1 MLHQIDGH
9 AVRLLV
15 KLRRHPPTKKFRENE
30 LAEEYELSP
39 HWLRHGRFKGYG
51 PAFDRLAATATVR
64 PKHSYP
70 ALQPIDATR

>member
-1 MLHQIDGH
+1 MLHQIDRH

-39 HWLRHGRFKGYG
+39 HWLRHGLSAVGHRAGHDPHG
-51 PAFDRLAATATVR
+51 
-64 PKHSYP
+64 
-70 ALQPIDATR
+70 Q